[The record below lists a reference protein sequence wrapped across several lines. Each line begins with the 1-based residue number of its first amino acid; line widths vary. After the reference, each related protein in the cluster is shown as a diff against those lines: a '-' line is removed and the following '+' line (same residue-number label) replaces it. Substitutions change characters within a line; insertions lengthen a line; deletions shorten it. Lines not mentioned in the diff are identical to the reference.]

1 MRLLQHKEAVG
12 QNSNTST
19 WAGTGFRMRLV
30 CPNCGA
36 QYEVDDAVIPPN
48 GRDVQCSNCA
58 HGWFQPSKAMLD
70 AEAARPEPDP
80 VPENWDEEE
89 WESAVDAPVTE
100 TTAPAPPEPAPA
112 QAVATE
118 DAPDVEDVFEES
130 EEEIDWDFDAE
141 DKAPTAP
148 ETDEIAPLSEV
159 AAQADMESHST
170 AVEVAPSESVQD
182 TLSSDDETDDTDV
195 AIASLL
201 AAGAAG
207 DTVGA
212 APKAGATPRRPLDDS
227 LLSVLREEAERE
239 AAHRRAEGVSEMQVQ
254 DEMALDG
261 APEATEAPIA
271 PAARLAQQRRS
282 VPDFSD
288 LNDYDAEEE
297 DRVADLN
304 GAEPDDVLR
313 TRGRERLPNIDE
325 INDTLTATTDRTGE
339 AIAESSPEMAAR
351 RRSGFSRG
359 FAFVL
364 LLAAVL
370 ALTYIFAPQISAR
383 FPAAAAPMARYV
395 ATVDQGRVWLN
406 DQMSAITDKLQSNQ
420 TDAR

>member
-1 MRLLQHKEAVG
+1 
-12 QNSNTST
+12 
-19 WAGTGFRMRLV
+19 MRLV

-70 AEAARPEPDP
+70 AEAATPEPDP
-80 VPENWDEEE
+80 APEDWDAKE
-89 WESAVDAPVTE
+89 WESAADAPVADVGAEAPE
-100 TTAPAPPEPAPA
+100 TATVEADS
-112 QAVATE
+112 TE
-118 DAPDVEDVFEES
+118 DAPSVEDAFEDS

-141 DKAPTAP
+141 EGEDTADP
-148 ETDEIAPLSEV
+148 ESEEIAPLSEV
-159 AAQADMESHST
+159 AAQADMEAHSA
-170 AVEVAPSESVQD
+170 AVEAEPNKALQD
-182 TLSSDDETDDTDV
+182 TSPADDDTRDKDDTDV

-201 AAGAAG
+201 AVGTAEDAI
-207 DTVGA
+207 GA
-212 APKAGATPRRPLDDS
+212 APKAGATPRKPLDDS

-239 AAHRRAEGVSEMQVQ
+239 AAHRRAEGVSELQVQ

-271 PAARLAQQRRS
+271 PAARLAEQRRS

-288 LNDYDAEEE
+288 LNDPDAEDE

-304 GAEPDDVLR
+304 GSEPDDPQR

-339 AIAESSPEMAAR
+339 SIAESSPEMAAR

-359 FAFVL
+359 FVVVL
-364 LLAAVL
+364 LLAAVF
-370 ALTYIFAPQISAR
+370 ALTYIFAPRISAR

-406 DQMSAITDKLQSNQ
+406 DQMSAMTDKLQGDQ
-420 TDAR
+420 TDAH